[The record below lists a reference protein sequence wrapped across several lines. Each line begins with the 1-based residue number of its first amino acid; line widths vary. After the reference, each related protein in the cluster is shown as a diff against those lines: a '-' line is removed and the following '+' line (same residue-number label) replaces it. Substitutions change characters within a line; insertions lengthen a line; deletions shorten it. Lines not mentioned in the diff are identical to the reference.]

1 METCLLS
8 TMCLRF
14 LTLLQPGYTVPCA
27 VTWCSWGSFT
37 RPAPLVPRHMPP
49 PVSAAADPHR
59 PPPPQQVAQ
68 LGVPY
73 VLMHMRG
80 DPTTMQ
86 APSNLNYDCVWR
98 DVGHALQARA
108 DEAMACGIAAWNL
121 VLDPGAGTD
130 VRVTCS

>member
-1 METCLLS
+1 M
-8 TMCLRF
+8 
-14 LTLLQPGYTVPCA
+14 
-27 VTWCSWGSFT
+27 
-37 RPAPLVPRHMPP
+37 
-49 PVSAAADPHR
+49 
-59 PPPPQQVAQ
+59 
-68 LGVPY
+68 PY

-86 APSNLNYDCVWR
+86 APSNLQYDCVWR

-130 VRVTCS
+130 ANGCLVNREGRCNAGTNHIYAQKSSSW